1 MKDDN
6 KIVLIK
12 AALEKFGADTLKNIV
27 TRKKEENTI
36 FYRKTALDKFLNTY
50 FSYFTPEEL
59 ELLEYS
65 TNKEEYI
72 DIPLFDSEGEPRGEE
87 KEQQQE
93 NIERV
98 EKEKTTNEIQDNT
111 KNRELQDNTFV
122 LIKEKLENKEIANK
136 FIFLLDN
143 IDSILD
149 VKKMVENN
157 IMIPKELLDLD
168 TYVTSMRINKGLL
181 DRFNNLCLDY
191 KNYSKI
197 QMLNFAIY
205 EFLEKYEKK

>member
-12 AALEKFGADTLKNIV
+12 AALEKFGADTIKNIV

-36 FYRKTALDKFLNTY
+36 FYRKAALDKFLDTY

-59 ELLEYS
+59 ELLEYK
-65 TNKEEYI
+65 NGVEDYI
-72 DIPLFDSEGEPRGEE
+72 DVPLFDSEGEPRAERE
-87 KEQQQE
+87 QQE
-93 NIERV
+93 NIERM
-98 EKEKTTNEIQDNT
+98 EKEKTTNEIQNNT

-122 LIKEKLENKEIANK
+122 LIREKLENKEIANK
-136 FIFLLDN
+136 FIFLLEN

>member
-12 AALEKFGADTLKNIV
+12 AALERFGADTLKNII

-36 FYRKTALDKFLNTY
+36 FFRKAALDKFLDTY

-59 ELLEYS
+59 ELLDYK
-65 TNKEEYI
+65 NGVEEYI
-72 DIPLFDSEGEPRGEE
+72 DVPLFNESGEPRGEE

-181 DRFNNLCLDY
+181 DRFNDLCLEY

>member
-1 MKDDN
+1 MKDNN

-12 AALEKFGADTLKNIV
+12 AALERFGADTLKNII

-36 FYRKTALDKFLNTY
+36 FYRKTALDKFLDIY
-50 FSYFTPEEL
+50 FSYFTPKEL
-59 ELLEYS
+59 ELLDYK
-65 TNKEEYI
+65 NGAEEYI
-72 DIPLFDSEGEPRGEE
+72 DVPLFNENGEPRGEE

-93 NIERV
+93 NIEKV

-157 IMIPKELLDLD
+157 IMIPRELLDLD

>member
-12 AALEKFGADTLKNIV
+12 AALERFGADTLKNII

-36 FYRKTALDKFLNTY
+36 FFRKAALDKFLDTY

-59 ELLEYS
+59 ELLDYKKEV
-65 TNKEEYI
+65 EEYI
-72 DIPLFDSEGEPRGEE
+72 DVPLFDSEGEPR
-87 KEQQQE
+87 EQQQE
-93 NIERV
+93 NIEKV

>member
-12 AALEKFGADTLKNIV
+12 AALERFGADTLKNII

-36 FYRKTALDKFLNTY
+36 FFRKAALDKFLDTY

-59 ELLEYS
+59 ELLDYKKEV
-65 TNKEEYI
+65 EEYI
-72 DIPLFDSEGEPRGEE
+72 DVPLFDSEGEPRAERE
-87 KEQQQE
+87 QQE
-93 NIERV
+93 NIERM
-98 EKEKTTNEIQDNT
+98 EKEKTTNEIQNNT

-122 LIKEKLENKEIANK
+122 LIREKLENKEIANK
-136 FIFLLDN
+136 FIFLLEN

-168 TYVTSMRINKGLL
+168 TYVTSMRVNKELL

>member
-12 AALEKFGADTLKNIV
+12 AALEKFGADTIKNIV
-27 TRKKEENTI
+27 TRKKEQNTI
-36 FYRKTALDKFLNTY
+36 FYRKGALDKFLDTY

-59 ELLEYS
+59 ELLEYK
-65 TNKEEYI
+65 NGVEDYI
-72 DIPLFDSEGEPRGEE
+72 DVPLFNENGELR
-87 KEQQQE
+87 EQQQE
-93 NIERV
+93 NIERM
-98 EKEKTTNEIQDNT
+98 EKEKTTNKIQNNT
-111 KNRELQDNTFV
+111 KSGELQKDTFV
-122 LIKEKLENKEIANK
+122 LIREKLEDKEIANK

-168 TYVTSMRINKGLL
+168 TYVTSMRINKELL
-181 DRFNNLCLDY
+181 DRFNNLCLEY

-205 EFLEKYEKK
+205 EFLEKYDKK

>member
-6 KIVLIK
+6 KIALIK

-27 TRKKEENTI
+27 TRKKEENTV
-36 FYRKTALDKFLNTY
+36 FYRKMALDKFLDTY

-59 ELLEYS
+59 ELLEYK
-65 TNKEEYI
+65 NGVEEYI
-72 DIPLFDSEGEPRGEE
+72 DVPLFDSEGEPR
-87 KEQQQE
+87 EQQQE

-98 EKEKTTNEIQDNT
+98 EKEKTTHEIQDNT

-181 DRFNNLCLDY
+181 DRFNDLCLEY

>member
-72 DIPLFDSEGEPRGEE
+72 DVPLFDSEGEPR
-87 KEQQQE
+87 EQQQE
-93 NIERV
+93 NIEKV

>member
-36 FYRKTALDKFLNTY
+36 FYRKSVLDKFLDTY

-59 ELLEYS
+59 ELLEYK
-65 TNKEEYI
+65 NGVEEYI
-72 DIPLFDSEGEPRGEE
+72 DVPLFNENGEPRGEE

-181 DRFNNLCLDY
+181 DRFNNLCLEY

>member
-1 MKDDN
+1 MRDDN

-27 TRKKEENTI
+27 TRKKENNTI
-36 FYRKTALDKFLNTY
+36 FYRKSALDKFLDTY

-59 ELLEYS
+59 ELLEYK
-65 TNKEEYI
+65 NGVEEYI
-72 DIPLFDSEGEPRGEE
+72 DVPLFNENGEPRGEE

-93 NIERV
+93 NIEKV

>member
-72 DIPLFDSEGEPRGEE
+72 DVPLFDSEGEPR
-87 KEQQQE
+87 EQQQE
-93 NIERV
+93 NIEKV

-197 QMLNFAIY
+197 QMLTFAIY

>member
-12 AALEKFGADTLKNIV
+12 AALERFGADTLKNII

-36 FYRKTALDKFLNTY
+36 FFRKAALDKFLDTY

-59 ELLEYS
+59 ELLDYK
-65 TNKEEYI
+65 NGVEEYI
-72 DIPLFDSEGEPRGEE
+72 DVPLFNENGEPRGEE

>member
-12 AALEKFGADTLKNIV
+12 AALEKFGADTLKNII

-36 FYRKTALDKFLNTY
+36 FFRKAALDKFLDTY

-59 ELLEYS
+59 ELLDYKKEV
-65 TNKEEYI
+65 EEYI
-72 DIPLFDSEGEPRGEE
+72 DVPLFDSEGEPRAERE
-87 KEQQQE
+87 QQE
-93 NIERV
+93 NIERM
-98 EKEKTTNEIQDNT
+98 EKEKTTNEIQNNT

-122 LIKEKLENKEIANK
+122 LIREKLENKEIANK
-136 FIFLLDN
+136 FIFLLEN

>member
-72 DIPLFDSEGEPRGEE
+72 DIPLFDSEGEPR
-87 KEQQQE
+87 KQQQE
-93 NIERV
+93 NIEKV

>member
-12 AALEKFGADTLKNIV
+12 AALERFGADTLKNII

-36 FYRKTALDKFLNTY
+36 FFRKAALDKFLDTY

-59 ELLEYS
+59 ELLDYK
-65 TNKEEYI
+65 NGVEEYI
-72 DIPLFDSEGEPRGEE
+72 DVPLFNENGEPRGEE

-181 DRFNNLCLDY
+181 DRFNDLCLEY

>member
-12 AALEKFGADTLKNIV
+12 AALERFGADTLKNII

-72 DIPLFDSEGEPRGEE
+72 DVPLFDSEGEPR
-87 KEQQQE
+87 EQQQE
-93 NIERV
+93 NIEKV

>member
-12 AALEKFGADTLKNIV
+12 VALEKFGADTIKNIV

-36 FYRKTALDKFLNTY
+36 FYRKAALDKFLDTY

-59 ELLEYS
+59 ELLEYK
-65 TNKEEYI
+65 NGVEDYI
-72 DIPLFDSEGEPRGEE
+72 DVPLFNENGELR
-87 KEQQQE
+87 EQQQE
-93 NIERV
+93 NIERM
-98 EKEKTTNEIQDNT
+98 EKEKTTNKIQNNT
-111 KNRELQDNTFV
+111 KSGELQKDTFV
-122 LIKEKLENKEIANK
+122 LIREKLENKEIANK

-168 TYVTSMRINKGLL
+168 TYVTSMRINKELL
-181 DRFNNLCLDY
+181 DRFNNLCLEY

-205 EFLEKYEKK
+205 EFLEKYDKK

>member
-12 AALEKFGADTLKNIV
+12 AALERFGADTLKNII

-36 FYRKTALDKFLNTY
+36 FFRKAALDKFLDTY

-59 ELLEYS
+59 ELLDYK
-65 TNKEEYI
+65 NGVEEYI
-72 DIPLFDSEGEPRGEE
+72 DVPLFNENGEPRGEE

-111 KNRELQDNTFV
+111 KNRELQDNIFV

-181 DRFNNLCLDY
+181 DRFNDLCLEY

>member
-12 AALEKFGADTLKNIV
+12 AALERFGADTLKNII

-36 FYRKTALDKFLNTY
+36 FFRKAALDKFLDTY

-59 ELLEYS
+59 ELLDYK
-65 TNKEEYI
+65 NGVEEYI
-72 DIPLFDSEGEPRGEE
+72 DVPLFNENGEPRGEE

-149 VKKMVENN
+149 AKKMVENN

>member
-1 MKDDN
+1 MR
-6 KIVLIK
+6 
-12 AALEKFGADTLKNIV
+12 EW
-27 TRKKEENTI
+27 KK
-36 FYRKTALDKFLNTY
+36 K
-50 FSYFTPEEL
+50 
-59 ELLEYS
+59 
-65 TNKEEYI
+65 
-72 DIPLFDSEGEPRGEE
+72 
-87 KEQQQE
+87 
-93 NIERV
+93 
-98 EKEKTTNEIQDNT
+98 KTTKEIQDNT
-111 KNRELQDNTFV
+111 KNIELHENTFI

-181 DRFNNLCLDY
+181 DRFNNLCLEY

-205 EFLEKYEKK
+205 EFLEKYEKNKKYNLI